1 MQRGCEAINR
11 LWKLGAMS
19 HNEKCIAMPCHSHG
33 HFLWFPGLTFILF
46 HQNKNVY
53 SSFLQIAIFNPLGW
67 GVLEPVA
74 LPVSSSALVV
84 RSAANASVPATV
96 LPADPARSRQI
107 VQNRESVSVA
117 DFTLHFNADVPAF
130 GFAFYTVSNSDFREE
145 ADASVLPT
153 AKAQPQPS
161 SNTLDDDFLV
171 IGNDY
176 LTLSFS
182 RHSNLLSSIT
192 DVQRNVTLSCSQQ
205 LMYYEAEGHL
215 LVDFKHKRCLSWPL
229 YRCALLILV
238 SGTALVPTFSYLATT
253 PQSLLRVHPLSLWQV
268 RFPLRLLSFDDE
280 HRGRIAWWSA
290 GSEAA
295 VCLVG
300 RNHLSLASRNGSR

>member
-1 MQRGCEAINR
+1 M
-11 LWKLGAMS
+11 
-19 HNEKCIAMPCHSHG
+19 
-33 HFLWFPGLTFILF
+33 LF

-53 SSFLQIAIFNPLGW
+53 SWFLQIAMFNPLGW
-67 GVLEPVA
+67 AVVEPVA

-107 VQNRESVSVA
+107 VQNRESASVA

-130 GFAFYTVSNSDFREE
+130 GFAFYTVGHADFHEE
-145 ADASVLPT
+145 ADASVPPT

-161 SNTLDDDFLV
+161 SSTLDGDFLV

-182 RHSNLLSSIT
+182 RHSNLLDSIT

-229 YRCALLILV
+229 YRYALLILV

-253 PQSLLRVHPLSLWQV
+253 PQSLLRVRPLSLWQV